1 MPDVG
6 HLFKDMAAKPQSSQK
21 VNDLSPHVDGG
32 QGGSSG
38 SNATAEP
45 DERAVLHTAVAII
58 LIALIL
64 LWAMGA
70 LAFRGARL

>member
-1 MPDVG
+1 MAYDMG
-6 HLFKDMAAKPQSSQK
+6 HMFGNMAKPQHSQP
-21 VNDLSPHVDGG
+21 VTDASPHVDGG
-32 QGGSSG
+32 QGGSGG
-38 SNATAEP
+38 SNAAASP

-58 LIALIL
+58 LVALIL

>member
-1 MPDVG
+1 MADVG
-6 HLFKDMAAKPQSSQK
+6 HLFAGMARGAEPSQK
-21 VNDLSPHVDGG
+21 VTNLSPHVDGG
-32 QGGSSG
+32 QGGSAG
-38 SNATAEP
+38 SNDAASP

>member
-1 MPDVG
+1 MPDIG
-6 HLFKDMAAKPQSSQK
+6 HLFPGMASGNQSTQK
-21 VNDLSPHVDGG
+21 VTNLAPHVDGG
-32 QGGSSG
+32 QGGSAG
-38 SNATAEP
+38 SNESASP

>member
-1 MPDVG
+1 MAYDMG
-6 HLFKDMAAKPQSSQK
+6 HMFAGMAKPQPSTK
-21 VNDLSPHVDGG
+21 VTDASPHVDGG
-32 QGGSSG
+32 QGGSAGTNGAAS
-38 SNATAEP
+38 P

-70 LAFRGARL
+70 LAFKGARL